1 MKRFVVSYNG
11 LRTEENGFDR
21 LIDAVLFWATT
32 YSQDASIVIDG
43 TIKINP
49 WEHFSTL
56 KDAIDRTTFF
66 EAAVIKEIGK
76 GEKG

>member
-1 MKRFVVSYNG
+1 
-11 LRTEENGFDR
+11 L
-21 LIDAVLFWATT
+21 T

-66 EAAVIKEIGK
+66 EAAVIKEIEK